1 MYLNNEL
8 SKNEIMNLKKLEI
21 YSVNLNVEFSRN
33 STHLKYI
40 QSNLYVSYWTVD
52 DVSMQQIL
60 QEEKVEFL
68 TTNIVD

>member
-1 MYLNNEL
+1 
-8 SKNEIMNLKKLEI
+8 
-21 YSVNLNVEFSRN
+21 VNLNVEFFRN

>member
-1 MYLNNEL
+1 
-8 SKNEIMNLKKLEI
+8 
-21 YSVNLNVEFSRN
+21 
-33 STHLKYI
+33 
-40 QSNLYVSYWTVD
+40 LYVSYWTVD